1 MAKGTV
7 VAETD
12 AIRVVHNV
20 TIVTFDGAK
29 AIVDGAEYGIAS
41 MVVDSIGVKG
51 GLADNVIAAILCCAI
66 EGVVAG
72 TIVAATSILC

>member
-1 MAKGTV
+1 VAKGTV

-51 GLADNVIAAILCCAI
+51 GLADNVIAA
-66 EGVVAG
+66 
-72 TIVAATSILC
+72 TSVKKNLSYSYLFPSYP